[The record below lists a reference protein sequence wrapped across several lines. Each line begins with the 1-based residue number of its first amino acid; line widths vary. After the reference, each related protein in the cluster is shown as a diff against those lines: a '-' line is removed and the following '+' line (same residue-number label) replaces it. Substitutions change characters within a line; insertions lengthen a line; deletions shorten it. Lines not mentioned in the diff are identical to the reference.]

1 MFPRSLLRRWL
12 LGIAVFGAILGSAGD
27 ARAAGIKITGGGIK
41 AAGGSFY
48 FYVVRAFLDPGFT
61 MGVFDSFTLHLVAG
75 LDDGTRFPP
84 GSTTGSPAG
93 SPSGPWAGVITNEPF
108 GNIPNYSPP
117 TSVPFGDVKFI
128 NVGFDIT
135 NTGATEQDLGTFL
148 VLTAVSLPALPEDY
162 TVTIGWTAILNHG
175 KATDSGT
182 VTLGIIHAI
191 PEPTS
196 VVLMGSGMG
205 LAIVGYALR
214 RRAS

>member
-1 MFPRSLLRRWL
+1 MIRGSLRKRWL

-27 ARAAGIKITGGGIK
+27 AHAKGIIISGGGIK
-41 AAGGSFY
+41 AQGDPYY
-48 FYVVRAFLDPGFT
+48 FYIVRVFLDPGFT

-117 TSVPFGDVKFI
+117 TSVPFGDVQFI
-128 NVGFDIT
+128 NAGFDIT
-135 NTGATEQDLGTFL
+135 NTGATEKDLGTFL

-175 KATDSGT
+175 TATDSGT
-182 VTLGIIHAI
+182 VTLGIIHGI

-196 VVLMGSGMG
+196 VVLMGSAMG
-205 LAIVGYALR
+205 LAILGFALR

>member
-1 MFPRSLLRRWL
+1 
-12 LGIAVFGAILGSAGD
+12 VILGSPGGAH
-27 ARAAGIKITGGGIK
+27 AAGIKITGGGIK
-41 AAGGSFY
+41 QQGDPFY
-48 FYVVRAFLDPGFT
+48 FYIVRAFLDPGFT

-84 GSTTGSPAG
+84 GSTTGSPSG

-117 TSVPFGDVKFI
+117 TPVPFGDVKFI
-128 NVGFDIT
+128 NAGFDIT
-135 NTGATEQDLGTFL
+135 NTGETEKDLGTFL

-175 KATDSGT
+175 TATDHGT
-182 VTLGIIHAI
+182 VTLGIIHGI

-196 VVLMGSGMG
+196 VVLLGSGVG
-205 LAIVGYALR
+205 LAILGYER
-214 RRAS
+214 RRRTA